1 MRILV
6 LSLIACGFLASEISV
21 AQTLVDIPG
30 GTFVMGDPKGDV
42 NEAPKTVSVAPFRL
56 MRLEVTNDQ
65 FIAFSK

>member
-56 MRLEVTNDQ
+56 M
-65 FIAFSK
+65 